1 MLVFFY
7 DLDFFCYLFF
17 LFFFLTA
24 TGFNLEASSL
34 TWLPK
39 RGSTSWII
47 WSWCVM
53 NNSFFFPE
61 NLENIEWYHGYEE
74 SNKSK
79 GGVPWCELQRKESGR
94 KVMVAYTSLVNGSR
108 FCTARV
114 YNTPSISKRAPR
126 DGLFLLSSSSS
137 AVLNNNTSSSFPLSF
152 CFIIF

>member
-1 MLVFFY
+1 LFKIKTIFLSDVNCSISICLFFLSSKLFLLFFFNLNMRVYVLVFFC

-53 NNSFFFPE
+53 NNSFFFGE
-61 NLENIEWYHGYEE
+61 FGEYRMISWIRGQGGSALMWITEE
-74 SNKSK
+74 GK
-79 GGVPWCELQRKESGR
+79 RKEGHGGIHVIGER
-94 KVMVAYTSLVNGSR
+94 LT
-108 FCTARV
+108 
-114 YNTPSISKRAPR
+114 
-126 DGLFLLSSSSS
+126 LLYCSC
-137 AVLNNNTSSSFPLSF
+137 LQHTKH
-152 CFIIF
+152 

>member
-1 MLVFFY
+1 MLVFSTI
-7 DLDFFCYLFF
+7 LDFFCYLSF

-24 TGFNLEASSL
+24 TGFNLEASNL

-39 RGSTSWII
+39 RGSTSRII
-47 WSWCVM
+47 WSWSVM
-53 NNSFFFPE
+53 NNFFIFRE
-61 NLENIEWYHGYEE
+61 FGEYRMISW
-74 SNKSK
+74 
-79 GGVPWCELQRKESGR
+79 PWCELQRKESGR